1 MIYGQEYASSMDMTT
16 KTGQEP
22 VTYHQAFNSTN
33 KVLYRYRVYKVAS
46 ISLNSV
52 QAKRTKRSLIAATTT
67 SFTFRVGTGATTC
80 PSTQEFCDGPLQPG
94 TQYRFAVVAVYNNGG
109 ATPPLLVYS
118 PLSQPATTSGSPTT
132 GAATG
137 SQTSVHVNA
146 LVVWIVAL
154 VVMGT
159 LFWLAVLALA
169 IVLCYKRR
177 YSHDKA
183 YDLGYNGPP
192 VPNSG
197 SAYAFDNKASIHYS
211 EVTTVNERK
220 VDKADGRVA
229 AKATTHAPV
238 VLDSPERTPPMKTK
252 LKTYDES
259 LSTSTFTP
267 QPETVEVPQQEFET
281 HSAKLKFDD
290 ENPEWESMDIQ
301 LRIDPTGERDPVITR
316 KETKKEDRH
325 GSVEDLSSGSITAN
339 STTIRQV
346 VDDDGGVVEETRTDE
361 LSRV

>member
-1 MIYGQEYASSMDMTT
+1 
-16 KTGQEP
+16 
-22 VTYHQAFNSTN
+22 
-33 KVLYRYRVYKVAS
+33 
-46 ISLNSV
+46 
-52 QAKRTKRSLIAATTT
+52 
-67 SFTFRVGTGATTC
+67 
-80 PSTQEFCDGPLQPG
+80 
-94 TQYRFAVVAVYNNGG
+94 VVAVYDNGG
-109 ATPPLLVYS
+109 ASPPLIVYS

-132 GAATG
+132 GATTG

-192 VPNSG
+192 VTNSG
-197 SAYAFDNKASIHYS
+197 SNYAFDNKASIHYS
-211 EVTTVNERK
+211 EVSTVAERK
-220 VDKADGRVA
+220 TDKPDGGV

-267 QPETVEVPQQEFET
+267 QPVNINDPPQEFET
-281 HSAKLKFDD
+281 DTAVMNFDD

-316 KETKKEDRH
+316 KETKKEDRRSSIE
-325 GSVEDLSSGSITAN
+325 GISSGDVSRITSN

-346 VDDDGGVVEETRTDE
+346 VDDDGDVVEETRTDE

>member
-1 MIYGQEYASSMDMTT
+1 
-16 KTGQEP
+16 
-22 VTYHQAFNSTN
+22 
-33 KVLYRYRVYKVAS
+33 
-46 ISLNSV
+46 
-52 QAKRTKRSLIAATTT
+52 
-67 SFTFRVGTGATTC
+67 
-80 PSTQEFCDGPLQPG
+80 
-94 TQYRFAVVAVYNNGG
+94 
-109 ATPPLLVYS
+109 
-118 PLSQPATTSGSPTT
+118 
-132 GAATG
+132 
-137 SQTSVHVNA
+137 
-146 LVVWIVAL
+146 
-154 VVMGT
+154 MGT

-197 SAYAFDNKASIHYS
+197 KNNYAFDNKASIHYS
-211 EVTTVNERK
+211 EVETVAERK
-220 VDKADGRVA
+220 TDKPDAPVA
-229 AKATTHAPV
+229 RPATHAPV

-267 QPETVEVPQQEFET
+267 QPDAVDVPPQEFET

-316 KETKKEDRH
+316 KETKK
-325 GSVEDLSSGSITAN
+325 G
-339 STTIRQV
+339 
-346 VDDDGGVVEETRTDE
+346 E
-361 LSRV
+361 LK